1 MDTKVL
7 TVQKWLNST
16 YQKKQG
22 WKNVA
27 EDGYTGGG
35 TVAGLIRGL
44 QIELG
49 ENTIDGIMGS
59 ETRNSFND
67 YFGGHL
73 NKDNYNKNTNIVKIL
88 TGGFY
93 CRGIEPGSFTD
104 KFTDSVVNAVKQL
117 QEQIGIEKTGNVN
130 GKLMAAVL
138 TTDPFELGKNNDSN
152 IREIQQKL
160 NKWYDNYLDTYI
172 PTIGEVERKTMEVL
186 LKGIQSEIGAAV
198 DGFWGED
205 TMSKLPTIPSSS
217 STTRLVYLLQF
228 ALYVNG
234 YNPNGFDGAFGNGVI
249 NAIKKCQE
257 DYKLGVDGYC
267 GRKTWGALLVSCGDT
282 TRSTNA
288 CDTRFEITQ
297 EVANKLKADGYS
309 IIGRYIVGGDF
320 KELRPN
326 ELKLIF
332 DNGLKAFLIYQ
343 AYDRNIKNFGPIE
356 GGKAAITANGAI
368 IKHKI
373 PDGAIVYFA
382 VDMDVYEDQID
393 DYIIPYFR
401 GINKHKNSSYKVG
414 IYGPRLV
421 CQKIIDEGLAEY
433 CFVADMS
440 YKYSCNIGKKIPK
453 SCSFDQFNEIKDY
466 RNIIDLDKVMYSG
479 NANLVTKLK
488 SGNPNFEIVNKNL
501 YEKLEYVYNLAK
513 EYEPNGTIAKWNY
526 MVVNYFRHASYK
538 GAGWDTIVGTV
549 LGWINYVNNRLP
561 DNVSEDIY
569 SKQMYIYDRKLNV
582 SMQFGHMAAVLASLL
597 YNSNIVYT
605 TYIDSNGNEIRTQ
618 SPEDLNIEFTSRQS
632 KITDLCG
639 WAGDLVQLLNNTNEE
654 KLQNQE
660 GNTDVEKLMSLIGSS
675 NGEFDQEDLC
685 QDIDAVNVCRNFK
698 NTPIKEV
705 LENYYEQ
712 DNCFRINKFIA
723 NRKLIGN
730 LPTSVNNDSSDY
742 EVCKALAYRYLSK
755 EDPET
760 AILVNLFNF
769 INYGILGANRWKN
782 NAPEAWK
789 NKIKNY
795 IELEL

>member
-49 ENTIDGIMGS
+49 ENT
-59 ETRNSFND
+59 
-67 YFGGHL
+67 
-73 NKDNYNKNTNIVKIL
+73 
-88 TGGFY
+88 
-93 CRGIEPGSFTD
+93 
-104 KFTDSVVNAVKQL
+104 
-117 QEQIGIEKTGNVN
+117 
-130 GKLMAAVL
+130 
-138 TTDPFELGKNNDSN
+138 
-152 IREIQQKL
+152 
-160 NKWYDNYLDTYI
+160 
-172 PTIGEVERKTMEVL
+172 
-186 LKGIQSEIGAAV
+186 
-198 DGFWGED
+198 
-205 TMSKLPTIPSSS
+205 
-217 STTRLVYLLQF
+217 
-228 ALYVNG
+228 
-234 YNPNGFDGAFGNGVI
+234 
-249 NAIKKCQE
+249 
-257 DYKLGVDGYC
+257 
-267 GRKTWGALLVSCGDT
+267 
-282 TRSTNA
+282 
-288 CDTRFEITQ
+288 
-297 EVANKLKADGYS
+297 
-309 IIGRYIVGGDF
+309 
-320 KELRPN
+320 
-326 ELKLIF
+326 
-332 DNGLKAFLIYQ
+332 
-343 AYDRNIKNFGPIE
+343 
-356 GGKAAITANGAI
+356 ANGAI

-373 PDGAIVYFA
+373 PDEAIVYFA

-393 DYIIPYFR
+393 DYIIPYFK

-453 SCSFDQFNEIKDY
+453 SWSFDQFNEIKDY

-513 EYEPNGTIAKWNY
+513 EYKPNGTIAKWNY

-605 TYIDSNGNEIRTQ
+605 TYIDSNGNEIKTQ
-618 SPEDLNIEFTSRQS
+618 SPENLNIEFTGKQS
-632 KITDLCG
+632 KITNLCG
-639 WAGDLVQLLNNTNEE
+639 WA
-654 KLQNQE
+654 
-660 GNTDVEKLMSLIGSS
+660 
-675 NGEFDQEDLC
+675 
-685 QDIDAVNVCRNFK
+685 
-698 NTPIKEV
+698 
-705 LENYYEQ
+705 
-712 DNCFRINKFIA
+712 
-723 NRKLIGN
+723 
-730 LPTSVNNDSSDY
+730 
-742 EVCKALAYRYLSK
+742 
-755 EDPET
+755 
-760 AILVNLFNF
+760 
-769 INYGILGANRWKN
+769 
-782 NAPEAWK
+782 
-789 NKIKNY
+789 
-795 IELEL
+795 